1 MRILRPKR
9 FVTALL
15 LCVTSALAFG
25 AQQPQAQTQPVAT
38 QTWSCRPPEA
48 PLPQGFDPSHIYLAS
63 RPSLLPDGQRFIFE
77 WCDAIWIAPVSGGTA
92 KILQHSTGRD
102 AWPVVSR
109 DGKRFAF
116 QSNRAGGLHVFVA
129 DIDEGAEARQIGF
142 NSEGERP
149 YLWSADDS
157 ELLCYVLRD
166 DNGSIFEQ
174 GRLAWLP
181 VDERAAE
188 RQVFD
193 AMGND
198 PSLSPDGR
206 YLLFVQEGEGL
217 YRKGFTGENAARIWC
232 YDTQTRTFA
241 LAVKHPTESLSPI
254 WCPDGNGFYYVSGQ
268 GGTQNIWWH
277 AFPGT
282 EERQLTFFEGDSVI
296 APTLSADGR
305 TMVFRQGFWFWS
317 FDPTRPGRAP
327 RRIDLLPEDTG
338 LARPTIRR
346 RYYDTLW
353 NNDAIGSLAA
363 TADGLQ
369 FAFTAGGDVYVMDT
383 VLREPRLVY
392 GDSRT
397 HEREAVFS
405 KDATRLYILSDR
417 GDGTALLL
425 AEKARPDH
433 FWWENS
439 DFNVRP
445 LKIGRAHV

>member
-1 MRILRPKR
+1 
-9 FVTALL
+9 
-15 LCVTSALAFG
+15 
-25 AQQPQAQTQPVAT
+25 
-38 QTWSCRPPEA
+38 
-48 PLPQGFDPSHIYLAS
+48 
-63 RPSLLPDGQRFIFE
+63 
-77 WCDAIWIAPVSGGTA
+77 
-92 KILQHSTGRD
+92 
-102 AWPVVSR
+102 
-109 DGKRFAF
+109 
-116 QSNRAGGLHVFVA
+116 
-129 DIDEGAEARQIGF
+129 
-142 NSEGERP
+142 
-149 YLWSADDS
+149 
-157 ELLCYVLRD
+157 
-166 DNGSIFEQ
+166 
-174 GRLAWLP
+174 
-181 VDERAAE
+181 
-188 RQVFD
+188 
-193 AMGND
+193 MGND

-206 YLLFVQEGEGL
+206 YLLFVQEGENL

-232 YDTQTRTFA
+232 YDTQTRTFS
-241 LAVKHPTESLSPI
+241 LAVKHPSESLSPI

-338 LARPTIRR
+338 LVRPAIRR
-346 RYYDTLW
+346 RYYDSLW

-397 HEREAVFS
+397 HE
-405 KDATRLYILSDR
+405 
-417 GDGTALLL
+417 
-425 AEKARPDH
+425 P
-433 FWWENS
+433 
-439 DFNVRP
+439 P
-445 LKIGRAHV
+445 LHPL